1 MNKTDNG
8 AKSSEGTSPQVRY
21 GGSSGGSLLGLYISE
36 IGKYQLLEK
45 AEENYL
51 SRRINQGSNL
61 ARKKLILSNLRLVV
75 NIAKGYANQG
85 VNILDLI
92 QEGNIGLMEAV
103 ERFDA
108 SKGYKFSTY
117 ATWWI
122 KQKIRLAFVNE
133 GSTIRVPPHT
143 FDIIRRIKNLKR
155 EEREKGNRYLSREE
169 IAGKLNIPIDTVKR
183 AERVQETMV
192 SLDKP
197 IESGQE
203 EVLGDFIEADSP
215 LSAEKEALKAI
226 LHDDLEEGL
235 GRLSPRKQKL
245 LRMRYGL
252 DEMEPHTLAEIG
264 EEIGLSRERVRQLE
278 ADALEEIA
286 DPRFTHHLKRYFARL

>member
-8 AKSSEGTSPQVRY
+8 AKSSEGTAPQVRY